1 MARIASIELT
11 QEGPVRVKPVI
22 IFDGEGL
29 HHAMRRNVELAGFVT
44 PTPIQMYCLPAT
56 NDGHNVIGVTQ
67 TGSGKTAADVVL
79 ILNKLTDSEYIV
91 NQCTKNKSAV
101 ENETTSRAVLASQ
114 EILGNCGLF
123 SELGLGKTMSINL
136 EEPLLKLPRSTTS
149 SGYGPYWTCWRNSLA
164 NYNSQGIVPLS
175 RCSAPFMV
183 SDERLLWHLRLAFA
197 HQLAAAERCK
207 VSHVLPDHT
216 RCGKPDERAVSGLP
230 AGLVQQGYNLCQKST
245 PRSVSSSN
253 PQAP

>member
-1 MARIASIELT
+1 M
-11 QEGPVRVKPVI
+11 
-22 IFDGEGL
+22 
-29 HHAMRRNVELAGFVT
+29 
-44 PTPIQMYCLPAT
+44 
-56 NDGHNVIGVTQ
+56 
-67 TGSGKTAADVVL
+67 
-79 ILNKLTDSEYIV
+79 
-91 NQCTKNKSAV
+91 

-149 SGYGPYWTCWRNSLA
+149 SGYGPYWTCWRNPLA
-164 NYNSQGIVPLS
+164 NYNSHGIVPLS
-175 RCSAPFMV
+175 RCSVPFMV

-216 RCGKPDERAVSGLP
+216 RCGKPDERVVSGLP
-230 AGLVQQGYNLCQKST
+230 AGLVQQGYNLWFILHPQASRCPVPPPHPFPPSFIFFFFFFSIYTYLNFNSQKST

-253 PQAP
+253 PRAP